1 MWNADL
7 LRCARAS
14 LQSTAWKTGTPS
26 YSLTSMTL
34 LTTEV
39 GDKNQWNVRNNAA
52 LEVGVSKEIILESVF
67 QQPGVKQTENSE
79 SSWHHCSIILR
90 PIFNTPSH
98 YSRLILLP
106 ISVYYLWLPLWVFP
120 GNDNQVLI
128 LLQIIYKRCVL
139 QLLLTKTIYHY
150 ISTSAI
156 SQSLHITKTW
166 SSLQPWVHLVL
177 ANADPHLGSGIMGW
191 LGEAREWW
199 VSMHMMTEMNRTG
212 LEKTA
217 VSLKRLG

>member
-90 PIFNTPSH
+90 QIFNTPSH

-128 LLQIIYKRCVL
+128 LLQVIYKRWTYCNYYILKQFTTTSV
-139 QLLLTKTIYHY
+139 QLINHYTLLK
-150 ISTSAI
+150 
-156 SQSLHITKTW
+156 
-166 SSLQPWVHLVL
+166 
-177 ANADPHLGSGIMGW
+177 LGSAMGTFSSSKRWSPPWKWDQWVRLENGEQACIWW
-191 LGEAREWW
+191 LRW
-199 VSMHMMTEMNRTG
+199 TG
-212 LEKTA
+212 LDWERL
-217 VSLKRLG
+217 SLKRLE